1 MQILMS
7 NVSESMHTSSRLKT
21 NIVRHLHSVSNS
33 YIDYFFLRFWIC
45 LKYKISG
52 EPLICKALGPFRES
66 VMSFSILKD
75 LLSFLNFVKN
85 TCVLWELSSIIKIQH
100 NHIQN
105 NIFTIQFTIYSYI
118 TVNVNEKVSHTLV
131 NFWATNDH
139 EKVRHFAH
147 EYLNHLLSIL
157 TLYRCFQ
164 TIRIPIHIQHMRFKG
179 KSVY

>member
-1 MQILMS
+1 MKMQILMS

-21 NIVRHLHSVSNS
+21 HIVRHLHSVSNS

-85 TCVLWELSSIIKIQH
+85 TCVL
-100 NHIQN
+100 
-105 NIFTIQFTIYSYI
+105 
-118 TVNVNEKVSHTLV
+118 
-131 NFWATNDH
+131 
-139 EKVRHFAH
+139 
-147 EYLNHLLSIL
+147 
-157 TLYRCFQ
+157 
-164 TIRIPIHIQHMRFKG
+164 
-179 KSVY
+179 